1 MRISLGEPP
10 LNQRWGIGFY
20 AFYTLKDEKLMYA
33 LNITLHR
40 VKQVIGLRSLK
51 TSKLALPAYVKAS
64 LLFSSSNVFIRIV
77 GLFAQILIMKL
88 ADVNSYNQVI
98 QAIVIQ
104 SLIAVIFTWGIESE
118 IILQLN
124 KYGKVAS
131 SSLKLYA
138 TGISTTV
145 IISLFLSA
153 FDAVPNWIL
162 LSIISGAMSGC
173 ITGFIMPVLRFFRAA
188 NYALA
193 LFSIGALCGLLMKF
207 FLIKNSTSVIV
218 SWTLTELCI
227 SSMTVLFAARKL
239 GKLQMFEKGISIN
252 RNLVI
257 LNLLSLLAFWFVL
270 QFDKLYATHFLDPAQ
285 AASYAILVTLCN
297 ALLATFVEYARS
309 SDLQFL
315 KVNDKSAVIK
325 NVIRRNLIVVP
336 CLLIIFEVVLLEFGR
351 VIIPESYAQ
360 FLSKSPLV
368 ILGIEF
374 WLLGVAL
381 SNIRKFYYKDLTKLS
396 LPILV
401 ATIFGFF
408 FISFITILDKTSWYI
423 YFFMLI
429 SLSYF
434 VTSVLLSKVPFG
446 QIFQYATKRELLMVF
461 LQQAVLIGFFVS
473 SI

>member
-1 MRISLGEPP
+1 
-10 LNQRWGIGFY
+10 
-20 AFYTLKDEKLMYA
+20 MYA
-33 LNITLHR
+33 LNITLLR

-51 TSKLALPAYVKAS
+51 TSKLALPGYVKAS
-64 LLFSSSNVFIRIV
+64 LLFSSSIVFIRIV
-77 GLFAQILIMKL
+77 GLLAQILIMKL

-104 SLIAVIFTWGIESE
+104 SLIAVIFTWGIEAE

-153 FDAVPNWIL
+153 FNAVPNWIL

-207 FLIKNSTSVIV
+207 FLIKNSTNVIV

-239 GKLQMFEKGISIN
+239 GKFKIFEKGILIN
-252 RNLVI
+252 RNLAI

-297 ALLATFVEYARS
+297 ALLATLVEYARS

-315 KVNDKSAVIK
+315 KVSDKPALFK
-325 NVIRRNLIVVP
+325 NVIRKNLIVIP
-336 CLLIIFEVVLLEFGR
+336 FLLIIVEVVLIEFGG
-351 VIIPESYAQ
+351 VVIPERYGQ

-374 WLLGVAL
+374 WLLGMTL

-408 FISFITILDKTSWYI
+408 FISFVSIFDKTSWYI
-423 YFFMLI
+423 YFFLLI
-429 SLSYF
+429 SSSYF
-434 VTSVLLSKVPFG
+434 LTSVLLSKVPFG
-446 QIFQYATKRELLMVF
+446 QIFEFVSKKELLMVS
-461 LQQAVLIGFFVS
+461 LLQAVLIGLFVS